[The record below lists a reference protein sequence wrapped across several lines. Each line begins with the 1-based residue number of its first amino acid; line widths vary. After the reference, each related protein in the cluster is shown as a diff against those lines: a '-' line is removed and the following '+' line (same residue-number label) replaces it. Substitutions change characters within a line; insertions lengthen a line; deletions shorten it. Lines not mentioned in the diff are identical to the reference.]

1 MVKPFVKWPGG
12 KTGELEIIHQFLP
25 TSMNNYIEPF
35 LGGGACFLS
44 IPKEKYHQAYVND
57 FSGELIALYTL
68 IRERNELFNRY
79 LHDIWD
85 VWSFFGMLSNDYY
98 ETLRSYYGR
107 YKSDEI
113 EKEQLKELI
122 DEFIEIKRNEVAI
135 GVQNSLDI
143 NFERLIKELKK
154 SILSKFTNTKN
165 NEIKKG
171 DLPEEDYRKNFESS
185 IRASVYTYYR
195 YLYNERVKYN
205 LDQEMHIALFFY
217 LREFCYSSMF
227 RYNKSG
233 GFNVP
238 YGGASYNSKAFNHKI
253 DYLWSTDLQNIL
265 RHTNIY
271 NADFQEFLQEIPNH
285 EEDFIFLDPPYDSDF
300 STYANHSFV
309 SKDQERLANYLINH
323 CNCRFMLIIKN
334 TDFIYNLYNQPGINI
349 IGFDKEYS
357 VSFMDRNDRKVE
369 HILITNYKR

>member
-12 KTGELEIIHQFLP
+12 KSAELEIIHQYMP
-25 TSMNNYIEPF
+25 KTMNNYIEPF

-44 IPKEKYHQAYVND
+44 IKKERYHQAYVND
-57 FSGELIALYTL
+57 FSSELIALYTL
-68 IRERNELFNRY
+68 TKEKNELFQQY
-79 LHDIWD
+79 LQEIWE

-98 ETLRSYYGR
+98 ETLRRFYQQF
-107 YKSDEI
+107 KSNEI
-113 EKEQLKELI
+113 DKEQLKQIINEM
-122 DEFIEIKRNEVAI
+122 IEIKRNEIAL
-135 GVQNSLDI
+135 GVQNSLNI
-143 NFERLIKELKK
+143 NFERLITELKK
-154 SILSKFTNTKN
+154 SLLSKFGNTKN
-165 NEIKKG
+165 NELKKG

-205 LDQEMHIALFFY
+205 LNQEMHIALFFY

-238 YGGASYNSKAFNHKI
+238 YGGTSYNSKAFHHKI
-253 DYLWSTDLQNIL
+253 EYLWNDELQEIL
-265 RHTNIY
+265 SRTNIY
-271 NADFQEFLQEIPNH
+271 NVDFEKFLQGIPIH

-300 STYANHSFV
+300 STYANHSFA
-309 SKDQERLANYLINH
+309 SHDQERLAEYLLNE
-323 CNCRFMLIIKN
+323 CKCRFMLIIKN
-334 TDFIYNLYNQPGINI
+334 TDFIFNLYNQPGINI
-349 IGFDKEYS
+349 IGFNKEYS

-369 HILITNYKR
+369 HILITNY

>member
-44 IPKEKYHQAYVND
+44 IPKEKYHQAFVND
-57 FSGELIALYTL
+57 FSGELIALYRL

-98 ETLRSYYGR
+98 ETLRRYYQR

-113 EKEQLKELI
+113 EKDELKDLLH
-122 DEFIEIKRNEVAI
+122 EFIESKRNEIAL
-135 GVQNSLDI
+135 GVQNSLEI

-165 NEIKKG
+165 NELKKG
-171 DLPEEDYRKNFESS
+171 NLPEEDYRKNFEAS

-205 LDQEMHIALFFY
+205 LNQEMHIALFFY

-238 YGGASYNSKAFNHKI
+238 YGGTSYNSKAFNHKI
-253 DYLWSTDLQNIL
+253 QYLWSEDLQDIL
-265 RHTNIY
+265 SHTNIY
-271 NADFQEFLQEIPNH
+271 NADFQEFLEEVPID

-309 SKDQERLANYLINH
+309 SKDQERLANYLLNH

-349 IGFDKEYS
+349 IGFNKEYS